1 MITARCNLSCSYC
14 ILENAPQQLKQELS
28 LEKKKELITH
38 LYHNLNFRS
47 LTISGGEALIIGKS
61 IPSDFLQI
69 LTFLKQFKFND
80 IQKNLRIKLYSNGI
94 YLTEKVAIA
103 MKGVVDEVSIN
114 IDSNNDETLSLIGR
128 NKNNNDQYFLN
139 VVEVIRYLFNQGI
152 KVKLH
157 TVISALNYQK
167 IASEVFAIYNS
178 VKNANSLFSQWKFYQ
193 YMSYD
198 NLEVDEKHKI
208 DIVAFENV
216 KKEIEAILTGL
227 DIDIHF
233 KSNQEMNQSLFNIL
247 ATGIVQYSLPE
258 NTWTT
263 TPRTE
268 ILLNYNSMEE
278 LFERNKIDLD
288 LFNSYHSINLIDAT
302 N

>member
-14 ILENAPQQLKQELS
+14 ILENSPQQLKQELS
-28 LEKKKELITH
+28 LEKKKELISH

-61 IPSDFLQI
+61 VPADFLQL
-69 LTFLKQFKFND
+69 LTFLKQFKSSNP
-80 IQKNLRIKLYSNGI
+80 QKNLQIKLYSNGI
-94 YLTEKVAIA
+94 YLTETVAIA
-103 MKGVVDEVSIN
+103 MKGLIDEVSIN
-114 IDSNNDETLSLIGR
+114 IDSSNDETLTLIGR
-128 NKNNNDQYFLN
+128 NKHENENYFLK
-139 VVEVIRYLFNQGI
+139 VVEVIKNLSNQGI

-157 TVISALNYQK
+157 TVISALNYQN
-167 IASEVFAIYNS
+167 IASEVSAIYHS
-178 VKNANSLFSQWKFYQ
+178 VKNANSMFSHWKFYQ

-198 NLEVDEKHKI
+198 DIVVDEKHKI
-208 DIVAFENV
+208 DIEKFENV
-216 KKEIEAILTGL
+216 KKEIELMLSGL
-227 DIDIHF
+227 DVDIHF

-247 ATGIVQYSLPE
+247 ATGIAQYRLPT

-268 ILLNYNSMEE
+268 ILLNYSSMEE

-288 LFNSYHSINLIDAT
+288 LFNSYHSLS
-302 N
+302 

>member
-28 LEKKKELITH
+28 LEKKKELISH
-38 LYHNLNFRS
+38 LYYNLNFRS

-61 IPSDFLQI
+61 APSDFLQL
-69 LTFLKQFKFND
+69 LTFLNQFKSD
-80 IQKNLRIKLYSNGI
+80 EIQKNLQIKLYSNGI

-114 IDSNNDETLSLIGR
+114 IDSNKDETLSLIGR
-128 NKNNNDQYFLN
+128 NKNKKDQYFLN
-139 VVEVIRYLFNQGI
+139 VVEVIRNLSNQGI

-167 IASEVFAIYNS
+167 IASEVSAIYDS
-178 VKNANSLFSQWKFYQ
+178 VKNANSLFRQWKFYQ

-198 NLEVDEKHKI
+198 NLDVDEKHKI
-208 DIVAFENV
+208 DLEVFENV
-216 KKEIEAILTGL
+216 KKEIAVILTGL
-227 DIDIHF
+227 DLDIHF
-233 KSNQEMNQSLFNIL
+233 KSILEMNQSLFNIL
-247 ATGIVQYSLPE
+247 ATGTAQYSLPE

-278 LFERNKIDLD
+278 LFQRNKIDLD
-288 LFNSYHSINLIDAT
+288 LFNSYHSFNLIDAT